1 MAEHSIKITERSQM
15 ELTGV
20 NNVNTFDEQEII
32 LETSLG
38 HLFILGEELHI
49 TMLNLEEGKVALEG
63 AINSIEYKSQGADLK
78 TKSKNILSRLL
89 K

>member
-1 MAEHSIKITERSQM
+1 MAEHSIRITERRQM

-20 NNVNTFDEQEII
+20 LNVSTFDEQEII
-32 LETSLG
+32 METSLG
-38 HLFILGEELHI
+38 HILILGEDLHI
-49 TMLNLEEGKVALEG
+49 TMLNLDEGKVALEG
-63 AINSIEYKSQGADLK
+63 AINSIEYKAQGADLK

>member
-1 MAEHSIKITERSQM
+1 MAEHNINISNRSNM

-20 NNVNTFDEQEII
+20 NQVNTFDEEVIV

-38 HLFILGEELHI
+38 YLYIIGQNLHI

-63 AINSIEYKSQGADLK
+63 SINSIEYKPQGVDLK
-78 TKSKNILSRLL
+78 TKSKKILSRLL